1 MANKRVRISEE
12 EFDPKIHVKEYKR
25 TCRECGKVWQSLVER
40 EKKIEKEISRASLQQ
55 AGFACCN
62 PATATQSQRT
72 AAAHE
77 NALQQLRR
85 CPNCG
90 SQNYSEEIIIY
101 EKEK

>member
-25 TCRECGKVWQSLVER
+25 TCRECGKVWHSLVER
-40 EKKIEKEISRASLQQ
+40 EKKIEKEISRGSLQQ

-62 PATATQSQRT
+62 PAAAAQSQRT
-72 AAAHE
+72 VAAHE
-77 NALQQLRR
+77 NTLQQLRR